1 MGSNPAGGF
10 FLFYSFIFIYIFF
23 LKRIE
28 ILNTGG
34 CEVAPFWQKSVHI
47 KKLHP
52 IFQNMNKE
60 RNERL
65 VLMSYIGDEL
75 HVHFRPASTS
85 DLYVAEG
92 ERQKGRAILTD
103 MQQSERL
110 ANFSDRFDLTRDDN
124 YNFMAA
130 QLSQGKH
137 NIYLQEIKNKNT
149 RSKK

>member
-1 MGSNPAGGF
+1 MVVGSNPAGGF
-10 FLFYSFIFIYIFF
+10 FFILFFYF

-75 HVHFRPASTS
+75 HVHFRPVSTS
-85 DLYVAEG
+85 DLYVAEREREEGRKGGREEGRKGGREEGRKG
-92 ERQKGRAILTD
+92 E
-103 MQQSERL
+103 
-110 ANFSDRFDLTRDDN
+110 
-124 YNFMAA
+124 
-130 QLSQGKH
+130 LS
-137 NIYLQEIKNKNT
+137 
-149 RSKK
+149 